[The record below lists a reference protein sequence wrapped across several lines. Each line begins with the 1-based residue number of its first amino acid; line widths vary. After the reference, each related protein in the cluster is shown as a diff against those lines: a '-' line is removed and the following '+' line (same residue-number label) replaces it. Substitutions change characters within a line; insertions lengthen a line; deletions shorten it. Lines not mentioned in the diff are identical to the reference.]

1 MLDSFFQW
9 LRDGIESLKPFV
21 LVQPFERAIAVD
33 FGRNKRVLEPGVH
46 WVWPLGFTS
55 VFHDNVVWRTVT
67 LGAQSLLTADGRAI
81 TLRAVIT
88 ARIEDIEAAL
98 LGVESVDHAL
108 IDSCCGAIGM
118 QVAQHT
124 WDEVRAESFSNELA
138 KACRRGAKRY
148 GIEIDRVQLQDLTQS
163 RALRLFQDAKADP
176 QH

>member
-9 LRDGIESLKPFV
+9 LKDGIESLKPFV
-21 LVQPFERAIAVD
+21 IVQHFERAVALD
-33 FGRNKRVLEPGVH
+33 FGKHKRVLGPGMH

-67 LGAQSLLTADGRAI
+67 LGVQSLITKDNRHI

-88 ARIEDIEAAL
+88 ARIEDIEKAML
-98 LGVESVDHAL
+98 EVESVDHAL

-118 QVAQHT
+118 QVAEHT
-124 WDEVRAESFSNELA
+124 WDEVRAETFSNELA

-163 RALRLFQDAKADP
+163 RALRLFQDHKADN
-176 QH
+176 